1 LECSLIF
8 QSTPIPGALLVQ
20 LERNTDDRGFFARSW
35 CRSEF
40 ERQGIAVD
48 MVQASLSHNR
58 TAGTL
63 RGLHFAWP
71 LSQEAKLV
79 RCERGRVLDVILDL
93 RPASPAFLRH
103 FAVGLD
109 DQQHNALYIPRGVA
123 HGFQTLVD
131 ECTVLYMMTDFYR
144 PELADGVRFD
154 DPAFGIAWPLPV
166 TSIVERDRR
175 YPDFDAALH
184 TSRYNMANE
193 RIGKQ

>member
-1 LECSLIF
+1 LIF

-35 CRSEF
+35 CRNEF

>member
-8 QSTPIPGALLVQ
+8 QPTPIPGALLVQ

-35 CRSEF
+35 CRNEF